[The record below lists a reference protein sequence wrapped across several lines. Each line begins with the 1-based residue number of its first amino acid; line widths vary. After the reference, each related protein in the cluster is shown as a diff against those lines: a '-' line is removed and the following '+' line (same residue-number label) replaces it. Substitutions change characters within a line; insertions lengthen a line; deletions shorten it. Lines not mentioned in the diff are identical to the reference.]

1 MNKLIWIAGLLCLAC
16 QPNKTEEAKKLEKE
30 VFAIHDEVMPK
41 ISKVLQLRKQ
51 IYAAADSSTGP
62 AKGSL
67 QQISYAL
74 TKADM
79 DMSEWM
85 HQYKEPGYSSDTAIS
100 YLLSQKEKIS
110 IVSKE
115 INEGIEAALKVTR
128 P

>member
-1 MNKLIWIAGLLCLAC
+1 MKKLIWITGVLFVAC

-51 IYAAADSSTGP
+51 IYAATDTASGAAKDSL
-62 AKGSL
+62 A
-67 QQISYAL
+67 QISYAL
-74 TKADM
+74 TKADN

-85 HQYKEPGYSSDTAIS
+85 HQYKEPNYASDTAVS
-100 YLLSQKEKIS
+100 YLLSQKEQIS
-110 IVSKE
+110 MVSKE
-115 INEGIEAALKVTR
+115 INEGIEAALKITK